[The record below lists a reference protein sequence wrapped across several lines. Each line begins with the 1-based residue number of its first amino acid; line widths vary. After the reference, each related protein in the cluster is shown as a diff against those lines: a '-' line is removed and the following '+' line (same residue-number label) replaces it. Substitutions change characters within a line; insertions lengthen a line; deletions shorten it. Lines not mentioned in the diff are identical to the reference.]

1 MTWRSRGLGCGPQKN
16 ICPWE
21 IGYLLLVPAKNSQ
34 LYVLSAAFR
43 KNNTYWPHEECS
55 TWHISL
61 KTRLLNNWSQLWL
74 TDLLW
79 YILTTLKLVHEGFTY
94 THSEKDYIGNSK
106 QLSLK
111 WFYCVC
117 PHLPVGVKDT
127 FHNFFTIHIFTLS
140 PKPPEKTLD
149 VVSAVTVQV

>member
-1 MTWRSRGLGCGPQKN
+1 MWSTKKYLSLRNRISPACTCQKLTTIRFVCSFQEKQHILATWRMQHLAHFSK
-16 ICPWE
+16 
-21 IGYLLLVPAKNSQ
+21 
-34 LYVLSAAFR
+34 
-43 KNNTYWPHEECS
+43 
-55 TWHISL
+55 
-61 KTRLLNNWSQLWL
+61 NNWSRLWL

-149 VVSAVTVQV
+149 VVSVVTVQV